1 MSRVSSLDGGYS
13 YGSPTGRKVITGTVM
28 AQLFSSKTILPLGLP
43 VVLLSL
49 APIVLGQS
57 GGRFEDLKRI
67 AQQYLDSN
75 QFDKAAAKLE
85 EVWEQDKTDPAVAE
99 NLGIAYLNGDD
110 RRYNSSVADKGAK
123 IMEESLKL
131 GGKATFLVQ
140 HAHEGKVTKL
150 VTGGDSLKYCDGK
163 LSISKGKLTFVM
175 KQLKG
180 AEDHSF
186 EATAD
191 QLKVSGP
198 TSSGGFKI
206 SRRVDNKWKDYS
218 MAPRNGEKK
227 SLPLAGG
234 LVDIVPHLS
243 KHLR

>member
-1 MSRVSSLDGGYS
+1 
-13 YGSPTGRKVITGTVM
+13 M
-28 AQLFSSKTILPLGLP
+28 AQFFAPKLIFKLGLP
-43 VVLLSL
+43 VTLLGL
-49 APIVLGQS
+49 AVVSFGQS
-57 GGRFEDLKRI
+57 GGRFEDAKRM

-85 EVWEQDKTDPAVAE
+85 EVWEQDKTDPTVAE

-110 RRYNSSVADKGAK
+110 RRYHADVADKAGK

-140 HAHEGKVTKL
+140 HAHEGKVVKM

-163 LSISKGKLTFVM
+163 LSISHGKVAFVM
-175 KQLKG
+175 KTLKG

-186 EATAD
+186 EATTD
-191 QLKVSGP
+191 QIKVSGP

-218 MAPRNGEKK
+218 MAPRNGVKTDTN
-227 SLPLAGG
+227 LILA
-234 LVDIVPHLS
+234 L
-243 KHLR
+243 LREQLGATQ

>member
-1 MSRVSSLDGGYS
+1 
-13 YGSPTGRKVITGTVM
+13 M
-28 AQLFSSKTILPLGLP
+28 AQPFSSKTIRPLGLP
-43 VVLLSL
+43 VVLLLSL
-49 APIVLGQS
+49 TPAFFGQS
-57 GGRFEDLKRI
+57 GGRFDDLKRI

-75 QFDKAAAKLE
+75 QFDKAASKLE

-110 RRYNSSVADKGAK
+110 RRYNSGVADKGAK

-140 HAHEGKVTKL
+140 HAHEGKVVKL

-163 LSISKGKLTFVM
+163 LAISKGKLSFVM

-180 AEDHSF
+180 VEDHSF

-191 QLKVSGP
+191 QVKVSGP
-198 TSSGGFKI
+198 TKTGGFKI
-206 SRRVDNKWKDYS
+206 SRLVDGKWKDFS
-218 MAPRNGEKK
+218 MAPRNGEKADT
-227 SLPLAGG
+227 SL
-234 LVDIVPHLS
+234 VLS
-243 KHLR
+243 LIHEQLGVNPQ